1 MKRTLV
7 AVTLALTPITGCSGD
22 GSTGPALDNAVAVVS
37 IDVMGEQ
44 CPVQTS
50 CVVQFVATAMRNGR
64 RAEGVRVYVNDN
76 GASLADGVTTAGG
89 LFWFEDN
96 ISRLYYYDH
105 RPVVL
110 HACPETDNPANC
122 STLDVGQ
129 DSRVSYWR
137 W

>member
-1 MKRTLV
+1 MKYTLV
-7 AVTLALTPITGCSGD
+7 AVTLALAPITACSGD
-22 GSTGPALDNAVAVVS
+22 GSTGPALDNAVAVTDSIVS
-37 IDVMGEQ
+37 GEQ

-50 CVVQFVATAMRNGR
+50 CVVRFAAFAHRTGR
-64 RAEGVRVYVNDN
+64 PAGGVRVYVNDN
-76 GASLADGVTTAGG
+76 DAPLADGVTDAGG
-89 LFWFEDN
+89 MFSFEDN

-105 RPVVL
+105 RPVIL

-122 STLDVGQ
+122 YTLDVGQ